1 METKTIDYTL
11 LAVSFVL
18 ISIGILILAS
28 TSASLSWE
36 TFGSSTH
43 ILFHQIKFGYL
54 PGLLLGGLCFFLPL
68 GKIKK
73 WSLIIVLVALL
84 FTGLVF
90 CPKIGVSLG
99 GSSRWINL
107 GIISFQPSEFLK
119 IGLIVYLAAWISGQE
134 SKFSLKFNNR
144 FSKKLQIFSLDD
156 TAKLFIPFI
165 AIIGIIGLIFIRQP
179 DISTLGI
186 IVLTAFLMYFV
197 ANTRILHTL
206 LLFAL
211 GIAGF
216 FTIISFTSYRSN
228 RILAFMKEGIDPMG
242 IGYQI
247 QQSLIAIGSG
257 GIFGKGIGMSVQKFG
272 FLPQTTS
279 DSIFSIFAEESGL
292 IGSVSLVALFLLFA
306 FLGIRISKR
315 APDKFSQI
323 LALGIVCWI
332 TIQAFVNIGAVTE
345 IIPLTGIPLPFI
357 SYGGSH
363 IVAEL
368 IGVGIL
374 LNISKN
380 T

>member
-1 METKTIDYTL
+1 MKTKTIDYTL
-11 LAVSFVL
+11 LIVSFLL
-18 ISIGILILAS
+18 INIGILILAS
-28 TSASLSWE
+28 TSASLSRE
-36 TFGSSTH
+36 NFGSSAY
-43 ILFHQIKFGYL
+43 ILLRQIKFGYL

-73 WSLIIVLVALL
+73 WSLAILLVTLL

-90 CPKIGVSLG
+90 CPRIGVSLG

-119 IGLIVYLAAWISGQE
+119 IGFIIYLAAWISGQE
-134 SKFSLKFNNR
+134 NKFSLKKFSHR
-144 FSKKLQIFSLDD
+144 FSKRSLDN
-156 TAKLFIPFI
+156 TAKLFIPFV
-165 AIIGIIGLIFIRQP
+165 AIIGIIGFIFIRQP

-197 ANTRILHTL
+197 ANTRIFHTI

-211 GIAGF
+211 GITAF
-216 FTIISFTSYRSN
+216 FALMNFTSYRSN
-228 RILAFMKEGIDPMG
+228 RILTFMKEGIDPMG

-247 QQSLIAIGSG
+247 NQSLIAIGSG
-257 GIFGKGIGMSVQKFG
+257 GIFGKGIGIGVQKFD

-292 IGSVSLVALFLLFA
+292 IGSICLIALFLLFA
-306 FLGIRISKR
+306 FLGVRISKH
-315 APDKFSQI
+315 APDKFSKI

-332 TIQAFVNIGAVTE
+332 TMQAFVNIGAVTE

-357 SYGGSH
+357 SCGGSH
-363 IVAEL
+363 IIAEL
-368 IGVGIL
+368 MGLGIL
-374 LNISKN
+374 LNISKH

>member
-1 METKTIDYTL
+1 MKTKTIDYTL
-11 LAVSFVL
+11 LGVSFLL

-36 TFGSSTH
+36 SFGSSTH
-43 ILFHQIKFGYL
+43 ILLHQIKFGYL
-54 PGLLLGGLCFFLPL
+54 PGLLLGGLCFLLPL
-68 GKIKK
+68 EKIKK
-73 WSLIIVLVALL
+73 WSLVILLVTLL

-90 CPKIGVSLG
+90 LPIIGVSMG

-134 SKFSLKFNNR
+134 NKFSLKKFNHH
-144 FSKKLQIFSLDD
+144 FSKRSLDN
-156 TAKLFIPFI
+156 TAKIFIPFV

-179 DISTLGI
+179 DISTLGV

-197 ANTRILHTL
+197 ANTRIFHTL

-216 FTIISFTSYRSN
+216 FALISFTSYRSN

-247 QQSLIAIGSG
+247 KQSLIAIGSG
-257 GIFGKGIGMSVQKFG
+257 GTFGKGIGMSVQKFG

-279 DSIFSIFAEESGL
+279 DSIFSIFAEESGF
-292 IGSVSLVALFLLFA
+292 IGSISLVILFLLFA
-306 FLGIRISKR
+306 FLGIRISKH

-323 LALGIVCWI
+323 LALGIICWI
-332 TIQAFVNIGAVTE
+332 TIQAFINIGAVTE

-368 IGVGIL
+368 IGIGIL
-374 LNISKN
+374 LNISKH

>member
-1 METKTIDYTL
+1 MKTKTIDYTL
-11 LAVSFVL
+11 LAVSFLL
-18 ISIGILILAS
+18 IIIGVLILAS
-28 TSASLSWE
+28 TSASLSWK

-68 GKIKK
+68 KKIKK
-73 WSLIIVLVALL
+73 WSLATLLVPLL

-90 CPKIGVSLG
+90 CPKIGISLEG
-99 GSSRWINL
+99 ASRWINL

-119 IGLIVYLAAWISGQE
+119 IGFIIYLAAWISGQE
-134 SKFSLKFNNR
+134 NKFSLKLNHR
-144 FSKKLQIFSLDD
+144 FSKKLQIFSIKD
-156 TAKLFIPFI
+156 TAKLFVPFI
-165 AIIGIIGLIFIRQP
+165 VLIGIIGLILINQP
-179 DISTLGI
+179 DISTLGV
-186 IVLTAFLMYFV
+186 IVLTAFLIYFV
-197 ANTRILHTL
+197 ANTHILHTI

-211 GIAGF
+211 GITGF
-216 FTIISFTSYRSN
+216 FAVINFTSYRSN
-228 RILAFMKEGIDPMG
+228 RILAFMKGGIDPMG

-247 QQSLIAIGSG
+247 NQSLIAIGSG
-257 GIFGKGIGMSVQKFG
+257 GIFGKGIGMSIQKFG

-279 DSIFSIFAEESGL
+279 DSIFSIFAEEAGL
-292 IGSVSLVALFLLFA
+292 VGSISLIALFLLFA

-332 TIQAFVNIGAVTE
+332 MIQAFVNIAAVTE
-345 IIPLTGIPLPFI
+345 IIPFTGIPLPFI

-363 IVAEL
+363 IIAEL
-368 IGVGIL
+368 MGLGIL